1 MLNLPGKCIVINSS
15 PLLALIAG
23 LNSLEILR
31 EMYDEII
38 VPREVVKEITVLNSS
53 KFGADIFNNSIF
65 LNKPIDSVEIS
76 PFLKNVLDIGE
87 AAVIQTALNMGIST
101 VCIDESVARRVARLN
116 GVKVTGSLG
125 IIIKAIKQ
133 GKKLDFVDIVEQM
146 RSKNIFLSDRL
157 IANAID
163 ILDSK

>member
-1 MLNLPGKCIVINSS
+1 MSTKRIVINTS

-23 LNSLEILR
+23 LNSLDILH
-31 EMYDEII
+31 EMYDEVI
-38 VPREVVKEITVLNSS
+38 VPNEVVNEITILNSS

-65 LNKPIDSVEIS
+65 LNKQFEDIEIS

-87 AAVIQTALNMGIST
+87 AAVIQSALNREITT

-125 IIIKAIKQ
+125 IIIKAIKK
-133 GKKLDFVDIVEQM
+133 GKKLDFLDIVNNM

-157 IANAID
+157 IKNASA
-163 ILDSK
+163 ILNSK